1 MTATTWRRARSADWR
16 GDAKV
21 AFPALILAVAYAFVR
36 IPTGDLA
43 AQVFR
48 TDLFDRTGFATW
60 DNFWYGGHHVP
71 GYSVLYPPLAALTS
85 PRVVGSVSLV
95 VATVVFARLVRA
107 RWEHIGLATAWF
119 LVGMVTNLVTGRLT
133 FALGAA
139 VALGAVAA
147 AASRKR
153 VLFVVLAA
161 LTPLAS
167 PIAGA
172 FLALGGAALL
182 VARFRDRAWRS
193 WGITMLVVP
202 LMALAVVQVLFPEG
216 GSFPFPWWAFLP
228 TVSLALVC
236 AWVMPERE
244 RVLRT
249 GLVLYAVAC
258 TVAFLVPTAMGA
270 NAARLGTLALG
281 PVLVAAAGRERGRA
295 VALLTVPLIAFQW
308 QAPVRDLLELR
319 SDRSVDAAYYE
330 PLLDFLGTQTAS
342 GPFRVEVP
350 LTSNKW
356 EAAFVASDF
365 PIARGW
371 ERQLDQERNGLFYG
385 DSLDPAEYSTWLQHN
400 GVRFVAVPQL
410 PDRAF
415 DPAGIGEVELIR
427 EGQAAP
433 FLDLVWGSADW
444 RVYEVAGDTTLVDG
458 PGRMTELTVDSFTV
472 DIDRVWPLLVKVRWS
487 DHFSLDDG
495 APACLE
501 ESPDGWTIVRPNGVG
516 PVTVTAGLSLGSDS
530 HC

>member
-1 MTATTWRRARSADWR
+1 MTATTWRRARSADLR
-16 GDAKV
+16 GDAMV
-21 AFPALILAVAYAFVR
+21 AGPALILAVAYALVR

-71 GYSVLYPPLAALTS
+71 GYSVLYPPLAAITS
-85 PRVVGSVSLV
+85 PRAVGGLALV

-107 RWEHIGLATAWF
+107 RWDHVGLATAWF
-119 LVGMVTNLVTGRLT
+119 IVGMATNLVAGRLT

-147 AASRKR
+147 AASRRR
-153 VLFVVLAA
+153 VLFFVLAA

-167 PIAGA
+167 PVAGA
-172 FLALGGAALL
+172 FLALGGAAL
-182 VARFRDRAWRS
+182 VAARFRDRTWRS
-193 WGITMLVVP
+193 WGLTMLAVP
-202 LMALAVVQVLFPEG
+202 LVALGVVQGLFPEG

-236 AWVMPERE
+236 AWVIPERE
-244 RVLRT
+244 QVLRA

-258 TVAFLVPTAMGA
+258 TGAFLVPTAMGA
-270 NAARLGTLALG
+270 NAARLGALILG

-295 VALLTVPLIAFQW
+295 VLLLAAPLIAFQW

-319 SDRSVDAAYYE
+319 SDRSVSASYYE
-330 PLLDFLGTQTAS
+330 PLLGFLRTQEPV

-350 LTSNKW
+350 LTANKW
-356 EAAFVASDF
+356 EAAYVASDF

-371 ERQLDQERNGLFYG
+371 ERQLDQERNGLFYE
-385 DSLDPAEYSTWLQHN
+385 DSLEPAAYSTWLQRN

-415 DPAGIGEVELIR
+415 DPAGLGEVELIR
-427 EGQAAP
+427 EGRAP

-444 RVYEVAGDTTLVDG
+444 RVYEVVGDTTLVDG

-487 DHFSLDDG
+487 DHFAVDDD

-501 ESPDGWTIVRPNGVG
+501 ESPDGWTVLRPDGVG